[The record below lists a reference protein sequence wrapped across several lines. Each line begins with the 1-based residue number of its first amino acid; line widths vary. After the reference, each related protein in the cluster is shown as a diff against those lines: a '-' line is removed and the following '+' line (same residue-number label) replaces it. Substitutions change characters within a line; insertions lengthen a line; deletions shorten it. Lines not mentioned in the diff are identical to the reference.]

1 MAIGNR
7 FALEYGPSNGS
18 ATPEVQDCPVSA
30 ATRYLIQHVHPMW
43 DVHESDTV
51 IHPQTMRLTFLDVFM
66 EPNEVSGCLYTLPPE
81 LRAGGPN
88 RRQAIGELGSS
99 IAARVNGF
107 VAALLFA
114 NLLLPHLSLQV
125 VGGEQG
131 KK

>member
-1 MAIGNR
+1 
-7 FALEYGPSNGS
+7 
-18 ATPEVQDCPVSA
+18 
-30 ATRYLIQHVHPMW
+30 
-43 DVHESDTV
+43 
-51 IHPQTMRLTFLDVFM
+51 MRLTFLDVFM
-66 EPNEVSGCLYTLPPE
+66 EPNEASGCLYTLPPE

-125 VGGEQG
+125 VGGEQAEQFFWIATLMRQTPIAG
-131 KK
+131 TLMAAAIFGSVRIGEASVPGPTDSSFGGL